1 MAGSSLKG
9 QRALGAL
16 GKIQGYWFLSQSC
29 GVVTTESWI
38 GTRVKQVFAL
48 C

>member
-1 MAGSSLKG
+1 MTGSSLKG

-16 GKIQGYWFLSQSC
+16 GKIQGFWFRSQSC
-29 GVVTTESWI
+29 GVETMESWI